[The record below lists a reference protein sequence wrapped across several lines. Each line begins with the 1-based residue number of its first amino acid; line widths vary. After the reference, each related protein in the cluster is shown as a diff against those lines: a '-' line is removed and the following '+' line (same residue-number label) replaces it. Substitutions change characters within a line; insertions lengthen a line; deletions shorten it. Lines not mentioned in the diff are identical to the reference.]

1 MRAAHLAA
9 LLGVALAAPAH
20 GQQADPCAS
29 FKWSVAREKQAF
41 TGAQLPILKSG
52 AQYPGILS
60 GVTVALGP
68 QDKVDYP
75 QPPIHKPNGTPSNGA
90 FIAVAPLAVG
100 GTYQVT
106 LSDEAWV
113 DLVQDG
119 KIIRS
124 STFSGAQGCPGI
136 RKSVKFKLAQGP
148 LTIEISDA
156 RSERVNLDLLPVEA
170 E

>member
-1 MRAAHLAA
+1 MRAFVIAA
-9 LLGVALAAPAH
+9 LLGIAGPAAA
-20 GQQADPCAS
+20 QQADPCAS
-29 FKWSVAREKQAF
+29 FKWPVAREKQAF
-41 TGAQLPILKSG
+41 TGTQLTILKSG

-68 QDKVDYP
+68 QDRVDYP
-75 QPPIHKPNGTPSNGA
+75 QPPVHKPKANPANGA
-90 FIAVAPLAVG
+90 FVAVAPLAVG

-106 LSDEAWV
+106 LSEEAWV
-113 DLVQDG
+113 DLVQGG

-124 STFSGAQGCPGI
+124 SDFSGAQGCPGV
-136 RKSVKFKLAQGP
+136 RKSVKFKVDAGP

-156 RSERVNLDLLPVEA
+156 RAERVNLDLLPA